1 MSRLLKK
8 PARSEEYKDKVKIVM
23 THFSPDYLEFFKE
36 LAANNNKDWFDRN
49 RKRYESVVRDP
60 FKAFIGQLISEMAKS
75 DPELDIDA
83 KDAIFRI
90 NRDIRFSKDKTP
102 YKLFN
107 SALISPVGRKDK
119 NNPGIY
125 IEFNPEKLGVY
136 GGIYMPSPAQV
147 QKVRTYMLA
156 NLNEWEALLRDQNF
170 KKAYGEVLGEKS
182 KRIPKEFRE
191 AAESQPLLYNKQWYY
206 HADLEPEV
214 ILSEKLMDTI
224 LDLWRKAQPVKNFL
238 SNAILS

>member
-1 MSRLLKK
+1 MN
-8 PARSEEYKDKVKIVM
+8 
-23 THFSPDYLEFFKE
+23 HFSPDYLEFFKE

-60 FKAFIGQLISEMAKS
+60 FKAFVGQLISEMAKS

-102 YKLFN
+102 YKLYN
-107 SALISPVGRKDK
+107 SALISPAGRKDK

-125 IEFNPEKLGVY
+125 LEFNPEKLGVY

-156 NLNEWEALLRDQNF
+156 NLNEWEALLRDPKF

-206 HADLEPEV
+206 HADLAPEV

>member
-1 MSRLLKK
+1 M
-8 PARSEEYKDKVKIVM
+8 AY
-23 THFSPDYLEFFKE
+23 FSPDYLEFFKE
-36 LAANNNKDWFDRN
+36 LAANNHKEWFDAN
-49 RKRYESVVRDP
+49 RKRYELTVRDP
-60 FKAFIGQLISEMAKS
+60 FKNFIGQLLAEMSKT
-75 DPELDIDA
+75 DPELDIDP

-102 YKLFN
+102 YKLYN

-125 IEFNPEKLGVY
+125 LELSPEKLGVY

-147 QKVRTYMLA
+147 QKVRTYMLEHIDEIEA
-156 NLNEWEALLRDQNF
+156 ALNEKDF
-170 KKAYGEVLGEKS
+170 KDSFGEILGEKS

-191 AAESQPLLYNKQWYY
+191 AAEIHPILFNKQWYY
-206 HADLEPEV
+206 HGEFPPE
-214 ILSEKLMDTI
+214 TI
-224 LDLWRKAQPVKNFL
+224 LQEDLMETIIALWKKSLPVKNFL

>member
-1 MSRLLKK
+1 
-8 PARSEEYKDKVKIVM
+8 M
-23 THFSPDYLEFFKE
+23 TDFSPDYLEFFKE
-36 LAANNNKDWFDRN
+36 LAANNHKEWFDQN

-60 FKAFIGQLISEMAKS
+60 FKTFIGQLISEMSKS
-75 DPELDIDA
+75 DPELDIEA

-102 YKLFN
+102 YKLYN
-107 SALISPVGRKDK
+107 SALISPSGRKDK

-125 IEFNPEKLGVY
+125 LEFSPEKLGV
-136 GGIYMPSPAQV
+136 
-147 QKVRTYMLA
+147 
-156 NLNEWEALLRDQNF
+156 
-170 KKAYGEVLGEKS
+170 YGEVLGEKS

-206 HADLEPEV
+206 HADLAPEV
-214 ILSEKLMDTI
+214 ILSEELMDTI
-224 LDLWRKAQPVKNFL
+224 LDLWRTAQPVKSFL